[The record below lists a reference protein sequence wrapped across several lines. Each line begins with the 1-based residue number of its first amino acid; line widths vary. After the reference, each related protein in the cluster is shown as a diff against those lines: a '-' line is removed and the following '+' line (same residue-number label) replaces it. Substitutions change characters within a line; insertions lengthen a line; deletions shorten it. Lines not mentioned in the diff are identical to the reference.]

1 MAVAQ
6 RAMTAREWSLLALL
20 SLLWGGSFFFVGV
33 AVRELPPLT
42 LVALRVGLAAALL
55 WASAP
60 LIGVSAPKSRKA
72 VAALALLGL
81 GNNALPFALIAWG
94 QMHLP
99 SGLASILNAATPLFT
114 VIAAHLLTAEE
125 RLSGLKLAGTAAG
138 MAGVAWL
145 IGPDALWG
153 KSVNVLAEFAVLLAA
168 LSYAFSAIF
177 ARRMPALRLKPIDV
191 AAGQATAATVL
202 LAPLALIFDRPWTL
216 PEPSV
221 AVIASVLAIAGLST
235 ALAYVVYFRIVAG
248 AGATNVALVTFS
260 GPRNLGDARRVV
272 SRRATADPSVPRIRA
287 HCSV

>member
-33 AVRELPPLT
+33 AVREVPPLT
-42 LVALRVGLAAALL
+42 LVTLRVGLAAALI

-60 LIGVSAPKSRKA
+60 LIGVSAPKSGRA
-72 VAALALLGL
+72 VAALALLGF

-94 QMHLP
+94 QTHLP

-114 VIAAHLLTAEE
+114 VLAAHVLTSEE
-125 RLSGLKLAGTAAG
+125 RLGRLKVFGTAAG

-145 IGPDALWG
+145 LGPDLLWG

-168 LSYAFSAIF
+168 LSYALSAIF
-177 ARRMPALRLKPIDV
+177 ARRMPAFGLKPIDV

-202 LAPLALIFDRPWTL
+202 LTPLALIFDKPWML
-216 PEPSV
+216 PAPSV
-221 AVIASVLAIAGLST
+221 AVIAWSSRSPGFAPRSPTSST
-235 ALAYVVYFRIVAG
+235 SALWPA
-248 AGATNVALVTFS
+248 
-260 GPRNLGDARRVV
+260 PARRMW
-272 SRRATADPSVPRIRA
+272 RW
-287 HCSV
+287 